1 MKRTQLVSVAVL
13 LLLLLLVS
21 ACSSKKKIGTVTTLI
36 LDRTS
41 NEMFAQVKLDDGT
54 EAVAFPKVFIQI
66 ENGTKWEL
74 AKAGQRVEIEP
85 ATAEESKNSVAKWK
99 IVRIL
104 DAGK

>member
-13 LLLLLLVS
+13 LLLLMS
-21 ACSSKKKIGTVTTLI
+21 ACSKKKTGTVTTLV

-41 NEMFAQVKLDDGT
+41 SEMFAHVKLDDGT
-54 EAVAFPKVFIQI
+54 EAVAFPKVFTQI

-74 AKAGQRVEIEP
+74 VKAGQRVEIEP
-85 ATAEESKNSVAKWK
+85 ATAEETKNSPAKWK

-104 DAGK
+104 EAGK